1 MGEGVRVCLGK
12 SVWRGILYSMYRIA
26 IYLSLKAEGSA
37 LYEGLSAAQ
46 TRRNNLATHSI
57 TAER

>member
-1 MGEGVRVCLGK
+1 MFREECVEGYTVR
-12 SVWRGILYSMYRIA
+12 A
-26 IYLSLKAEGSA
+26 IYLYLRAEGSA

-46 TRRNNLATHSI
+46 TPRNNLPTHSI